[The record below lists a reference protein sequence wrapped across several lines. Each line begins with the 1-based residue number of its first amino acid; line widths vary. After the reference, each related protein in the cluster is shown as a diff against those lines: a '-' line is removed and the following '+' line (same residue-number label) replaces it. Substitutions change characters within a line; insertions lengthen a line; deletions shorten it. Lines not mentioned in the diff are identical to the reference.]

1 MPAEPSAKT
10 HVQGRALELDI
21 MYDSVMLNE
30 IEKMDAYE
38 EHMAA
43 YVALCIEENLL
54 NKIKQFKYKCSGC
67 ASILLNSNDRIN
79 DELLAKKTI
88 QIGQAKQP
96 SQSTLKIVVFANA
109 VMKLISSECEQG
121 NDFGIVWK
129 TIFNYLD
136 IDDLYS
142 TEDFEQH
149 GNKLS
154 FEYTHKEEF
163 VIELV
168 RTYMTLKS
176 MKIGKKITEE
186 ERGESVRHKNKD
198 AVKKAGQ

>member
-1 MPAEPSAKT
+1 MCHPITTSADHNVITNATKILTISSKRQMPAEPSAKT

-30 IEKMDAYE
+30 IENMDAYE

-88 QIGQAKQP
+88 QIG
-96 SQSTLKIVVFANA
+96 
-109 VMKLISSECEQG
+109 
-121 NDFGIVWK
+121 
-129 TIFNYLD
+129 
-136 IDDLYS
+136 
-142 TEDFEQH
+142 
-149 GNKLS
+149 
-154 FEYTHKEEF
+154 
-163 VIELV
+163 
-168 RTYMTLKS
+168 
-176 MKIGKKITEE
+176 
-186 ERGESVRHKNKD
+186 
-198 AVKKAGQ
+198 